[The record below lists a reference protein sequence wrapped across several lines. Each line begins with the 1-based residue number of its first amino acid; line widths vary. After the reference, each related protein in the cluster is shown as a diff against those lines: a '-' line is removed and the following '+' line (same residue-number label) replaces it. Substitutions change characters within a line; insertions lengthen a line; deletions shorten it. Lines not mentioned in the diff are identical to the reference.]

1 MYFISNAEITMFRM
15 LLTSQR
21 SLVTREKTLF
31 LAAEKQLKMTFEDVK
46 STNRRL
52 LWSFNQ

>member
-21 SLVTREKTLF
+21 SLVTREKMLF

-52 LWSFNQ
+52 LWS